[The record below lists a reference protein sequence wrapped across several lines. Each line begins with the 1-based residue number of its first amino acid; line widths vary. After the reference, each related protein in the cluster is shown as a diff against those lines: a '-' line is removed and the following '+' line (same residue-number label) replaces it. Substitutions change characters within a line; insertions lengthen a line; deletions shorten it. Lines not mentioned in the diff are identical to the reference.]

1 MSSPDISCSLHHRP
15 DLGLLVARW
24 PSDASVYQ
32 LQTDFEALLR
42 AALERDTAR
51 WLLDVRRR
59 AALQPDFA
67 HWTVH
72 DFFPR
77 AAVALAPRPLRIA
90 ALCSPARLT
99 VYDTSA
105 EQKAI
110 IEEGTAPEQ
119 RYQLRLFLDEGAT
132 MQWLSA

>member
-24 PSDASVYQ
+24 PSDAPVHR

-42 AALERDTAR
+42 AALGSHTGR

-59 AALQPDFA
+59 EALQPDFA

-77 AAVALAPRPLRIA
+77 AATALAPQPLRIA

-99 VYDTSA
+99 VYDSSA
-105 EQKAI
+105 EQQAI
-110 IEEGTAPEQ
+110 LQEGTAPDQ
-119 RYQLRLFLDEGAT
+119 HYRLRLFLDEGAAI
-132 MQWLSA
+132 QWLSA